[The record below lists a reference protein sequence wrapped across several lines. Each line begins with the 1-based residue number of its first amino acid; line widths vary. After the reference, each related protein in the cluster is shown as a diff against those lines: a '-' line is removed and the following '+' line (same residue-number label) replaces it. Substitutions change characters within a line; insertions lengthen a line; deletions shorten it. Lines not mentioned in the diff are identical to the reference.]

1 MSQDS
6 SNTRKSALSI
16 SSLLSFSAQPDEA
29 SETKVNVQEPNILAA
44 SPSPS
49 TSPAAKLQQQSNY
62 YNPITNLMVHS
73 SNDQNNQNNNAA
85 NINNNFIQT
94 QPVQRSKA
102 MSLSAMINAEEQ
114 ASDSKIALQDLMS
127 PAPESHPV
135 QLQVIE
141 NKIVGVQATKAIAT
155 PIDPAAKPKKPRKPK
170 VKKDPND
177 VTAKV
182 KKPAKPKDKSA
193 KAATK
198 TTTKKIKVKKPT
210 SKTSTPTP
218 TPFSS
223 SSSVIVGSL
232 PPGLIEQTDLTPD
245 VKQESKSTTPALSN
259 ILIQPKSSSPTPA
272 IKKTTKKAK
281 TEKTE
286 KVVKPKSE
294 KSKTNANANDKDAPP
309 KKRKKVANSTDTPA
323 PKKKKIKSE
332 SGTVSTVS
340 NDIKKNVTSS
350 PKKVKNSDTKNSATS
365 SSPLPSATSSAP
377 LNTATTKFVP
387 QVSKPLVLLPN
398 PNFVENNDTISDDNE
413 QENKIERPKIIAL
426 HIPLVQE
433 GKKPGEFQAI
443 FNVMKLCEDKYGWNV
458 MHPNGKIAFDLNDL
472 DELDELDEDDE
483 IDEDEDNELASN
495 SAPPVGNTI
504 GTSVLSPESPSAAS
518 NTPTPAAPI
527 PSANISDIDMIQQHM
542 LSNNSSASNKHDK
555 KKISD
560 IISKFKPGMSDEEKE
575 EIILKEI
582 HRRKMDNNRRVGK
595 YDLNDPF
602 IDDEE
607 LLFEEQRS
615 STRDGFFV
623 YYGSLVE
630 ENQNGRLEN
639 SRSLNV
645 GVQNTLH
652 SKKKNEVTGGKKAIP
667 QTSKGNSNKVIN
679 SGSGKASSNAPLAKI
694 ALKPSPIPRSG
705 TSSPG
710 ERKAKPVKLVAK
722 TKKKAEEVPKTEK
735 PEKTENSE
743 STEKTEKPEGQAK
756 PEEKAKPEET
766 AETAETTEAQNAEDE
781 HKHRIIVNPIIPAE

>member
-1 MSQDS
+1 
-6 SNTRKSALSI
+6 
-16 SSLLSFSAQPDEA
+16 
-29 SETKVNVQEPNILAA
+29 
-44 SPSPS
+44 
-49 TSPAAKLQQQSNY
+49 
-62 YNPITNLMVHS
+62 
-73 SNDQNNQNNNAA
+73 
-85 NINNNFIQT
+85 
-94 QPVQRSKA
+94 
-102 MSLSAMINAEEQ
+102 
-114 ASDSKIALQDLMS
+114 
-127 PAPESHPV
+127 
-135 QLQVIE
+135 
-141 NKIVGVQATKAIAT
+141 
-155 PIDPAAKPKKPRKPK
+155 
-170 VKKDPND
+170 
-177 VTAKV
+177 
-182 KKPAKPKDKSA
+182 
-193 KAATK
+193 
-198 TTTKKIKVKKPT
+198 
-210 SKTSTPTP
+210 
-218 TPFSS
+218 
-223 SSSVIVGSL
+223 
-232 PPGLIEQTDLTPD
+232 
-245 VKQESKSTTPALSN
+245 
-259 ILIQPKSSSPTPA
+259 
-272 IKKTTKKAK
+272 
-281 TEKTE
+281 
-286 KVVKPKSE
+286 
-294 KSKTNANANDKDAPP
+294 
-309 KKRKKVANSTDTPA
+309 
-323 PKKKKIKSE
+323 
-332 SGTVSTVS
+332 
-340 NDIKKNVTSS
+340 
-350 PKKVKNSDTKNSATS
+350 
-365 SSPLPSATSSAP
+365 
-377 LNTATTKFVP
+377 
-387 QVSKPLVLLPN
+387 
-398 PNFVENNDTISDDNE
+398 
-413 QENKIERPKIIAL
+413 
-426 HIPLVQE
+426 
-433 GKKPGEFQAI
+433 
-443 FNVMKLCEDKYGWNV
+443 
-458 MHPNGKIAFDLNDL
+458 
-472 DELDELDEDDE
+472 
-483 IDEDEDNELASN
+483 
-495 SAPPVGNTI
+495 
-504 GTSVLSPESPSAAS
+504 
-518 NTPTPAAPI
+518 
-527 PSANISDIDMIQQHM
+527 MIQQHM